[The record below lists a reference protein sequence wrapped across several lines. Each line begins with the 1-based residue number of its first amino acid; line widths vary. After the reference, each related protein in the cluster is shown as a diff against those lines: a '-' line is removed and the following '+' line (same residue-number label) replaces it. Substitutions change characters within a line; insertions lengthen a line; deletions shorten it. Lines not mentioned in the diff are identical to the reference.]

1 MLLYSQLVKGSST
14 SLVQALLVMPS
25 VAVSAAVAVVL
36 AKRSETLGVVAVT
49 TQRTVRI
56 SRLPASKAYQ

>member
-1 MLLYSQLVKGSST
+1 MLLCSQLVKGNST

-36 AKRSETLGVVAVT
+36 AKRSEALAVAAVT
-49 TQRTVRI
+49 TQRTVRV
-56 SRLPASKAYQ
+56 STLPASKEYQ